1 MEWKPDVRG
10 GADTAPLFSV
20 IVLTY
25 LQRHLLNDCLD
36 SIFAQAYPNIELV
49 VCDDCSADFDE
60 EEVRAYIDAH
70 KGENIRRVVVHK
82 QPKNVGIAQNAQAGV
97 ELSTGTFFKL
107 HAGDDR
113 LYDETVLEKAARHL
127 SDPAVSVVAAS
138 SIACQYDGT
147 MTVYHYPEEW
157 ARNCVLN
164 ADAQTQFNLL
174 ATQGWQDYFHAP
186 AMFWRRSFFD
196 ALGGFDLSYRYEAD
210 WHLLLKAT
218 ASGQR
223 ITTVDDIA
231 VIFRYGGPFN
241 SGDPAD
247 QSLKNEYY
255 RECARMLRQYG
266 LAPFE
271 VSGDRKKVIRCKQAI
286 RCLENRLVAEN
297 DWGSWTVWQ
306 QLLWRV
312 KNLDFL
318 LLSWLYRKRQQGASL
333 THVKGPALVM
343 ALCVVFYVFGVELIP
358 GRFSAFL
365 WSALFFILAL
375 WLLLKIVGVCC
386 LKLMRAV
393 LSARGRRG

>member
-1 MEWKPDVRG
+1 MNKPDVRG
-10 GADTAPLFSV
+10 SSDTVPLFSV

-25 LQRHLLNDCLD
+25 LQRHLLNDCLN
-36 SIFAQAYPNIELV
+36 SIFAQTYPNIELV

-60 EEVRAYIDAH
+60 EEVRAYIGAR
-70 KGENIRRVVVHK
+70 KGENIRRVVVRK
-82 QPKNVGIAQNAQAGV
+82 QAKNVGIAQNAQAGV

-107 HAGDDR
+107 HSGDDL
-113 LYDETVLEKAARHL
+113 LYDEAVLKKAANHL
-127 SDPAVSVVAAS
+127 SAPDVKVIAARSVAR
-138 SIACQYDGT
+138 QYDGALT
-147 MTVYHYPEEW
+147 EHYYPVEY

-186 AMFWRRSFFD
+186 AMFWKRSFFD
-196 ALGGFDLSYRYEAD
+196 ALGGFDPNYRYEAD

-231 VIFRYGGPFN
+231 VIFRYGGPFT

-247 QSLKNEYY
+247 QPLKNEYY
-255 RECARMLRQYG
+255 RECARVLRQYG
-266 LAPFE
+266 LARFE
-271 VSGDRKKVIRCKQAI
+271 AAGDRKKVIRCKQAI
-286 RCLENRLVAEN
+286 RCLENRIVAES
-297 DWGSWTVWQ
+297 DWGGWSVWQ

-333 THVKGPALVM
+333 THVKGPVLVM
-343 ALCVVFYVFGVELIP
+343 VLCMVFYIFGVELIP
-358 GRFSAFL
+358 GRSSAFL
-365 WSALFFILAL
+365 WSALFFAMAL
-375 WLLLKIVGVCC
+375 WLLLKIAGVCC
-386 LKLMRAV
+386 LKLMRV
-393 LSARGRRG
+393 LLSVRGRRR